1 MPVEFLTDEQ
11 ARRYGRFVED
21 PSADQLDRYFF
32 LDDADAALIGRKRTD
47 RNRLGLALQLVTVRF
62 LGTFLTDPLEVPE
75 VVVEHLAAQLQIDDP
90 GCLKGYGDAR
100 THWEHAAEIKE
111 ALGYRDFGDQ
121 PEHFGLQRWLYER
134 AWLGGDRPSV
144 LLDLATARC
153 VDRKVLLPGVSVLAR
168 LVAQVRARAA
178 QRAWLLL
185 AGHVSCDVR
194 GRLESLLM
202 VEEAS
207 RSSGLE
213 RLRRPPR
220 APTIG
225 GLVAA
230 LERLEETRTL
240 GVGSVDVS
248 VVPASRLRALAS
260 YGYSARAQAISRLA
274 DDRRT
279 ATLVALAVSV
289 ATDALDDAV
298 SCLDVVVG
306 SLLARVERV
315 GQRERLRRLGDFDA
329 AALALR
335 EACLLLLDPSVS
347 DTELRAA
354 VFGRVSRSQI
364 EAATTTVGSL
374 AKPSGDHHYGE
385 LLSRYP
391 HVRRFL
397 PLLAAT
403 VSFEA
408 GRSGQDVLDAWR
420 YLISLDAAEPVDA
433 GLAPMA
439 VVSRAWRPHVEPEAG
454 SLDRRAYTFCVLEAL
469 RTALRRR
476 DVFVPGSHRW
486 ADPTAQL
493 IPPSSWRKTRA
504 QVCRAL
510 GRATSP
516 SRDLAGLTH
525 RLDAAYRHTAGHLA
539 DNSAVSVE
547 TTDGRHRLRIT
558 PLDALEEP
566 DGLVEL
572 RDRSAAL
579 LPRVE
584 LPELLLEVAAWT
596 GFTDEFT
603 HISGARTRASDLT
616 TSLCAALMAD
626 ACNIAW
632 APLARDDHPALTRDR
647 LAWVAQNYL
656 RTETLAA
663 ANARLVEFQ
672 ATIPLTQAWG
682 GGEVASA
689 DGLRFVVPVRSIHAG
704 PNRRY
709 FGLGRGVTYYNFTS
723 DQFTGF
729 HAIIIP
735 GTLRDSLFILD
746 GLLGN
751 TTVLEPQ
758 EIMAD
763 TAGYSDVIFGL
774 FWLLGYQFSPRLAD
788 VGDARF
794 WRIDH
799 AADYGPL
806 DGVAR
811 SRINT
816 KLITDNW
823 DDLLRVAGSL
833 TTGTVRASDLLRALH
848 GGPAPSTLARAIAEL
863 GRIAKTLFLLAYVD
877 DDGYRRRILIQL
889 NRQEGRHALARAVF
903 HGQRGELRQPY
914 RTGQEEQLG
923 ALGLVVNA
931 IALWNTRYLDLA
943 INYLRNRGHLPT
955 GEDLQ
960 HLSPLARDHIN
971 LHGRYTF
978 HLPEAIAQGGLR
990 ALRER

>member
-1 MPVEFLTDEQ
+1 
-11 ARRYGRFVED
+11 
-21 PSADQLDRYFF
+21 
-32 LDDADAALIGRKRTD
+32 
-47 RNRLGLALQLVTVRF
+47 
-62 LGTFLTDPLEVPE
+62 
-75 VVVEHLAAQLQIDDP
+75 
-90 GCLKGYGDAR
+90 
-100 THWEHAAEIKE
+100 
-111 ALGYRDFGDQ
+111 
-121 PEHFGLQRWLYER
+121 
-134 AWLGGDRPSV
+134 V

-153 VDRKVLLPGVSVLAR
+153 VERKVLLPGVSVLAR

-178 QRAWLLL
+178 RRAWRVL
-185 AGHVSCDVR
+185 AGQVSRDLR
-194 GRLESLLM
+194 GRLESLLT

-207 RSSGLE
+207 RRSGLE

-220 APTIG
+220 APTID

-230 LERLEETRTL
+230 LERLAESRAL
-240 GVGSVDVS
+240 GVGGVDVT

-260 YGYSARAQAISRLA
+260 YGYSTRAQAICRLGE
-274 DDRRT
+274 DRRT
-279 ATLVALAVSV
+279 ATLVASAVSV

-298 SCLDVVVG
+298 TCLDVVVG

-315 GQRERLRRLGDFDA
+315 GQQERLRRLGDFDA

-335 EACLLLLDPSVS
+335 EVCLLLLDPSVS

-354 VFGRVSRSQI
+354 VFGRVPRSQI

-408 GRSGQDVLDAWR
+408 GRSGRDVLDAWR
-420 YLISLDAAEPVDA
+420 YLVSLDGAEPVDA
-433 GLAPMA
+433 GRVPMA
-439 VVSRAWRPHVEPEAG
+439 VVSRAWRAHVEPESG

-469 RTALRRR
+469 PSALRRR
-476 DVFVPGSHRW
+476 DVFVPGSRRF

-493 IPPSSWRKTRA
+493 IPPWSWPKTRA

-516 SRDLAGLTH
+516 GRDLAGLTR
-525 RLDAAYRHTAGHLA
+525 RLDAAYRHTAGNLA
-539 DNSAVSVE
+539 DNSAISVE
-547 TTDGRHRLRIT
+547 TTDGRDRLRIT

-566 DGLVEL
+566 ASLVEL

-584 LPELLLEVAAWT
+584 LPELLLEVTAWT

-603 HISGARTRASDLT
+603 PVSGARTRASQLA
-616 TSLCAALMAD
+616 TSLCAVLMAD
-626 ACNIAW
+626 ACNIGW

-656 RTETLAA
+656 RAETLAA
-663 ANARLVEFQ
+663 ANARLVQ
-672 ATIPLTQAWG
+672 LQTTIPLTQAWD

-689 DGLRFVVPVRSIHAG
+689 HGLRFVVPVRSIHTG

-709 FGLGRGVTYYNFTS
+709 LGRGRGVTYYNFTS

-751 TTVLEPQ
+751 TTVLDPQ

-788 VGDARF
+788 VGHARF
-794 WRIDH
+794 WRIDP

-811 SRINT
+811 NRINT

-823 DDLLRVAGSL
+823 DDLLRIAGSL
-833 TTGTVRASDLLRALH
+833 TTGTVSASDLLRTLH
-848 GGPAPSTLARAIAEL
+848 GGPAPSTLTKAIAEL

-877 DDGYRRRILIQL
+877 DSGYRRRILTQL

-903 HGQRGELRQPY
+903 HGQRGQLRQPH

-923 ALGLVVNA
+923 ALGLVVNT
-931 IALWNTRYLDLA
+931 IAPWNTRYLDLA
-943 INYLRNRGHLPT
+943 TNHPRNRGHQPT
-955 GEDLQ
+955 DEDVQ
-960 HLSPLARDHIN
+960 RLSPLAHDHIN

-978 HLPEAIAQGGLR
+978 HLPETIAHGDLR
-990 ALRER
+990 TLREP